1 MIEGAALL
9 LSLFPRTDTMAMP
22 ETTRRWTAQMV
33 RALPDDGKRY
43 EVIHGEL
50 MVTPSPRPRHVRV
63 RMRLVE
69 QIQQYLRSVAM
80 PENLFGAPCDI
91 SWDDHTLVQPDLL
104 IVPTREITNDWGT
117 YKTLLLAIEIL
128 SPSTAR
134 YDRVVKR
141 RLYQEYHV
149 ATYWVVDHEVGVV
162 EVWRP
167 GDERPEIVTDV
178 LRWRVRPE
186 APELAVDLVTLFQ
199 GLPG

>member
-1 MIEGAALL
+1 
-9 LSLFPRTDTMAMP
+9 MAMP
-22 ETTRRWTAQMV
+22 ETVRRWTAQMV
-33 RALPDDGKRY
+33 RELPDDGKRY

-50 MVTPSPRPRHVRV
+50 VVTPSPRPRHERV
-63 RMRLVE
+63 RIRLIE
-69 QIQQYLRSVAM
+69 SIQAYLRSIAM
-80 PENLFGAPCDI
+80 PESLFSAPCDI
-91 SWDDHTLVQPDLL
+91 SWDDDTLVQPDLL
-104 IVPTREITNDWGT
+104 IVPPEEITNDWST
-117 YKTLLLAIEIL
+117 YKTLLLAVEVL

-149 ATYWVVDHEVGVV
+149 GTYWVVDHEAGVV

-178 LRWRVRPE
+178 LRWRARPD
-186 APELAVDLVTLFQ
+186 APELAIDLATLFL

>member
-1 MIEGAALL
+1 MMEGAALL
-9 LSLFPRTDTMAMP
+9 LSLLPRTDTMAMP
-22 ETTRRWTAQMV
+22 DTARRWTAQMV
-33 RALPDDGKRY
+33 RELPEDGKRY

-50 MVTPSPRPRHVRV
+50 IVTPSPRPRHERV

-80 PENLFGAPCDI
+80 PESLFGAPCDI
-91 SWDDHTLVQPDLL
+91 SWDDDTLVQPDLL
-104 IVPTREITNDWGT
+104 IVPTQEITNDWTT

-128 SPSTAR
+128 SPNTAR

-149 ATYWVVDHEVGVV
+149 ATYWVVDHEAGVV
-162 EVWRP
+162 EAWRP

-178 LRWRVRPE
+178 LRWRVRSE
-186 APELAVDLVTLFQ
+186 APELAVDLATLFQ

>member
-1 MIEGAALL
+1 MEGAALL
-9 LSLFPRTDTMAMP
+9 LSLLPRTDTMAMP
-22 ETTRRWTAQMV
+22 DTARRWTAQMV
-33 RALPDDGKRY
+33 RELPEDGKRY

-50 MVTPSPRPRHVRV
+50 IVTPSPRPRHERV

-80 PENLFGAPCDI
+80 PESLFGAPCDI
-91 SWDDHTLVQPDLL
+91 SWDDDTLVQPDLL
-104 IVPTREITNDWGT
+104 IVPTQEITNDWTT

-128 SPSTAR
+128 SPNTAR

-149 ATYWVVDHEVGVV
+149 ATYWVVDHEAGVV
-162 EVWRP
+162 EAWRP

-178 LRWRVRPE
+178 LRWRVRSE
-186 APELAVDLVTLFQ
+186 APELAVDLATLFQ

>member
-1 MIEGAALL
+1 
-9 LSLFPRTDTMAMP
+9 MAMP
-22 ETTRRWTAQMV
+22 DTARRWTAQMV
-33 RALPDDGKRY
+33 RELPEDGKRY

-50 MVTPSPRPRHVRV
+50 IVTPSPRPRLERV

-80 PENLFGAPCDI
+80 PESLFGAPCDI
-91 SWDDHTLVQPDLL
+91 SWDDDTLVQPDLL
-104 IVPTREITNDWGT
+104 IVPTQEITNDWTT

-149 ATYWVVDHEVGVV
+149 GTYWVVDHEAAVV

-186 APELAVDLVTLFQ
+186 APELAIDLEELFR
-199 GLPG
+199 GLPGSLR